1 MDIKRKEDIT
11 HKLPS
16 GRSEDNYH
24 YALSDK
30 IFHTKQLF
38 VYSEKVQAG
47 KKSSAPH
54 FHSAIDEVIYVT
66 KGELS
71 AYEGNDSVIL
81 KEGDSICFY
90 AKSNEKHYL
99 ENKSKDDAEFLI
111 IRRSIPNDDVV
122 Y

>member
-1 MDIKRKEDIT
+1 MDIKRKEDIG

-16 GRSEDNYH
+16 GRSEEDYH

-38 VYSEKVQAG
+38 VYSEKVRAG

-54 FHSAIDEVIYVT
+54 LHSAIDEVIHVT
-66 KGELS
+66 KGELY
-71 AYEGNDSVIL
+71 AYEGNDSVVV

-90 AKSNEKHYL
+90 AKSSEKHYL
-99 ENKSKDDAEFLI
+99 ENKSEFDAEFLI
-111 IRRSIPNDDVV
+111 MRRSIHKYDVV